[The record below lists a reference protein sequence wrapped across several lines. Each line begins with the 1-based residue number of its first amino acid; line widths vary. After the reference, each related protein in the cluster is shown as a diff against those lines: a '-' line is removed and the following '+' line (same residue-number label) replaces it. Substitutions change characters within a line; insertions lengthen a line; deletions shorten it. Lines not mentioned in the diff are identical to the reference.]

1 VVRTQ
6 EALVILRG
14 RLRVDL
20 YSKDCSYLESRIL
33 EAHDT
38 VLLVA
43 GGHGFK
49 VLDAVEKGAAAFD
62 LATAESPRFTGRC
75 IAALAQDPDIM
86 RKTGGIYQVAELAT
100 EYGFTDPDREM
111 SA

>member
-1 VVRTQ
+1 MARDMAVELEPYKVA
-6 EALVILRG
+6 ALSLWPGAVKTEFI
-14 RLRVDL
+14 
-20 YSKDCSYLESRIL
+20 
-33 EAHDT
+33 
-38 VLLVA
+38 
-43 GGHGFK
+43 
-49 VLDAVEKGAAAFD
+49 LDAVEKGAAAFD